1 MSIEAKATLL
11 NAMEHD
17 LASRITAADMSTV
30 LSILSDNLAAF
41 SLDRLKQ
48 EENYSQYIK
57 DLILR
62 DIDKTT

>member
-1 MSIEAKATLL
+1 MFDKSKYDQQYMRANVVRRYISL
-11 NAMEHD
+11 NKTKKDDA
-17 LASRITAADMSTV
+17 RI
-30 LSILSDNLAAF
+30 
-41 SLDRLKQ
+41 LDRLTQ